1 MRLVVDA
8 SVLIAFVLP
17 DEAEHLHATR
27 FIAVCDLAGHHLIL
41 PALAWPEIA
50 GNVARRR
57 NDPSKAEI
65 ALLRISRLPR
75 LKVLP
80 LTDTFALAAA
90 RIAGRHSLR
99 GADAVYVQTA
109 RTARASLVTLDS
121 EMHRRAKAVV
131 TTHTPAQWL
140 RVHGP

>member
-8 SVLIAFVLP
+8 SVLIAFVLH
-17 DEAEHLHATR
+17 DEAEHLNATR
-27 FIAVCDLAGHHLIL
+27 FIAVCDLAGHHLIP
-41 PALAWPEIA
+41 PALAWPEVS

-90 RIAGRHSLR
+90 RLAGRHSLR
-99 GADAVYVQTA
+99 GADAVYVQAA
-109 RTARASLVTLDS
+109 RTARASLVTLDG
-121 EMHRRAKAVV
+121 EMHSRAKAVV